1 MKLKGSIL
9 YLSKVVLIQSL
20 GLRLSLPRLRFERVV
35 KHVHSLFLLN
45 ELNAR
50 EVVAFFLA
58 I

>member
-20 GLRLSLPRLRFERVV
+20 GLRLSLPGLRFERVV